1 MGKTIGETQ
10 DIALGG
16 FKHAL
21 RGMNAD
27 QRLKYAPL
35 DSPDGLKY
43 KELVAKSDER
53 TALRRKMIKEFDKT
67 EVKVG
72 NMKGLTSEEV
82 NELKDLAIAFKAKRT
97 AFLKDLDKNF
107 PVIEVYGL

>member
-21 RGMNAD
+21 RGMTAD
-27 QRLKYAPL
+27 QRLKYAPV
-35 DSPDGLKY
+35 DSPDGIKY
-43 KELVAKSDER
+43 RELVAASDER
-53 TALRRKMIKEFDKT
+53 TALRTKMIKDFDKT

-72 NMKGLTSEEV
+72 NMKGLTGEEV
-82 NELKDLAIAFKAKRT
+82 NELKALAIAFTTQRT
-97 AFLKDLDKNF
+97 AFLKDLDKKF